1 MRVSLDLCRT
11 PILVGGIF
19 AATGAIARGMSAQ
32 DYDPYGHGLAAS
44 EPKRNPPGYPF
55 KPARSSVF
63 PFTFPLY
70 VTRATA
76 NSRRSRAV
84 RHATPPAAARRDITN
99 AERNLGLIMF
109 SRYIRIRPNSL

>member
-55 KPARSSVF
+55 KPARSSS
-63 PFTFPLY
+63 FPLLSLY
-70 VTRATA
+70 MLRAQPQTRGDHVR
-76 NSRRSRAV
+76 SGMPRRQQ
-84 RHATPPAAARRDITN
+84 PRDAI
-99 AERNLGLIMF
+99 
-109 SRYIRIRPNSL
+109 